1 MRSEVITVGKLMV
14 ELPNNLHGELKKKA
28 AAQHSTLK
36 TIITDL
42 IEDYLSAPAKEQ
54 ARGEKTGLCGTWDD
68 ERSAEE
74 IIRDVRGRRTWFT
87 RRKA

>member
-1 MRSEVITVGKLMV
+1 MV
-14 ELPNNLHGELKKKA
+14 ELPDNLHGELKKKA
-28 AAQHSTLK
+28 AAQHATMK
-36 TIITDL
+36 TVITEL
-42 IEDYLSAPAKEQ
+42 IEDYLSAPSKEQ
-54 ARGEKTGLCGTWDD
+54 ARGKKTGLCGSWDD

>member
-1 MRSEVITVGKLMV
+1 MGKLMV
-14 ELPNNLHGELKKKA
+14 ELPNNIHAELKKKA
-28 AAQHSTLK
+28 AERHATLK

-42 IEDYLSAPAKEQ
+42 IEDYLSASPKE
-54 ARGEKTGLCGTWDD
+54 REREKKTGLCGSWDD